1 MSHPAQ
7 QLLPGVP
14 LVESPFFDQIFTEG
28 AFDPET
34 LRLARELRQ
43 YGYAVLDFPDADF
56 GARATRIRD
65 RLNPR
70 YDWAAWHAGKTT
82 SLRVQDAWETDADV
96 KAIAANPH
104 ILALLSA
111 LYGRRAFPFQT
122 LNFPVGTQ
130 QHVHSDSVHFS
141 SYPER
146 FMCGVWVALEDIGP
160 DQGPLVYNPGTHR
173 WPIYTNEQ
181 LGVNSSF
188 LTADYGQYPRLQR
201 LWRSLIE
208 AHGAETKRFFARKG
222 QALIWAA
229 NLLHGGDRQHNLS
242 LTRWS
247 QVTHYYFDDCSYY
260 TPISTD
266 PFYGRIH
273 FRELRD
279 IATGQPMPN
288 KVGGEPVPAAFIR
301 AVAPQPINRDAA
313 FFAHLGL
320 PADFDPTGYLRLN
333 PDVAA
338 AGADPRTHYL
348 EDGIRENRRWR

>member
-1 MSHPAQ
+1 MPAPAQ
-7 QLLPGVP
+7 NLLPGVP
-14 LVESPFFDQIFTEG
+14 FVESPFFDQIFT
-28 AFDPET
+28 AASFDAET
-34 LRLARELRQ
+34 LRIARDLREQ
-43 YGYAVLDFPDADF
+43 GYAIIDFPDADF
-56 GARATRIRD
+56 AARTGRIRAN
-65 RLNPR
+65 LNPR
-70 YDWAAWHAGKTT
+70 YDWEAWRNGTKE
-82 SLRVQDAWETDADV
+82 SLRVQDAWEFDADV
-96 KAIAANPH
+96 HALAANPK

-141 SYPER
+141 SSPER
-146 FMCGVWVALEDIGP
+146 FMCGVWVPFEDIGP
-160 DQGPLVYNPGTHR
+160 DQGPLVYLPGTHR
-173 WPIYTNEQ
+173 WPIYTNEH

-188 LTADYGQYPRLQR
+188 LFADYGQYPQLKS
-201 LWRSLIE
+201 LWTALAAAHRIE
-208 AHGAETKRFFARKG
+208 PVRFLAKKG

-247 QVTHYYFDDCSYY
+247 QVTHYYFDNCSYY

-266 PFYGRIH
+266 AFYGKIH

-288 KVGGEPVPAAFIR
+288 RVAGHAVPAEFIR
-301 AVAPQPINRDAA
+301 ATAPQPVIRDEA

-320 PADFDPTGYLRLN
+320 PADFDSAGYAKLN

-338 AGADPRTHYL
+338 AGGDPRAHYL
-348 EDGIRENRRWR
+348 QFGQFEGRRWH